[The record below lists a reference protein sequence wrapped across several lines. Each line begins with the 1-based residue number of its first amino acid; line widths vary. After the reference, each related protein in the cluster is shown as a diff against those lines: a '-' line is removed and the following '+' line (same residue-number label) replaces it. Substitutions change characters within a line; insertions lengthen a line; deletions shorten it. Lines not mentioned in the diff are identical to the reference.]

1 MSESGSAS
9 ESETSTTSRKS
20 DSSHFKGKEML
31 TLLPKSKSSFLT
43 FLDNNEVIFYKI
55 VLDSRIA
62 GGIQQF
68 SGTKEEK

>member
-1 MSESGSAS
+1 MSESSSAS

-20 DSSHFKGKEML
+20 DSSHSKEKEML
-31 TLLPKSKSSFLT
+31 TPPPKSKSSFLT
-43 FLDNNEVIFYKI
+43 FLDDNEVIFCKI
-55 VLDSRIA
+55 VSDSRMA